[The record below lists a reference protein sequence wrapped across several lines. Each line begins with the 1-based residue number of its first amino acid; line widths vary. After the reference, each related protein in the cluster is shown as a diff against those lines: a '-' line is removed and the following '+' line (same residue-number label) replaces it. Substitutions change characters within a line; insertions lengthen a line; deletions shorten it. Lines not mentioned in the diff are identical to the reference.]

1 MRIAL
6 DVTPAVKPRRTG
18 IAWYAAHLARALAPQ
33 LGPEDELLL
42 CTRLSRWR
50 KRRHRPAPAPP
61 AVRARW
67 FQAPFGPRGA
77 PDVFHGT
84 DARLPERCR
93 ARLVATV
100 HDVFSLET
108 ERFAA
113 AGFRERKR
121 AHYADIAARA
131 SRILFS
137 SAATQR
143 VFLERFP
150 EARERAT
157 VVPLGVGPGFAPVPA
172 EQLAAVRKSLDLP
185 DRYALYVGEISTR
198 KNLPGQARGLA
209 ASATDLPW
217 VWVGSDSYGA
227 EEILREVESV
237 RGLRVVRPGYV
248 AAEALPAV
256 YSGATLLTF
265 ATFNEG
271 FGLPALEAMA
281 CGTPAVVA
289 DRGALPEVTGDCA
302 LQADPDSPEAIGDA
316 IRRLVDDAALA
327 EQLRVRGLEWV
338 RSFTWER
345 TARMSLDVYREA
357 LSA

>member
-1 MRIAL
+1 VRIAL

-18 IAWYAAHLARALAPQ
+18 VGCYAAHLARALETQLAPGDQ
-33 LGPEDELLL
+33 LLL

-50 KRRHRPAPAPP
+50 KRHHRPAPAPP

-84 DARLPERCR
+84 DARLPGRSR
-93 ARLVATV
+93 ARLLASV
-100 HDVFSLET
+100 HDVFSLESDRYA
-108 ERFAA
+108 E
-113 AGFRERKR
+113 AGFRERRR
-121 AHYADIAARA
+121 AHYREIAQRA

-143 VFLERFP
+143 AYLERFP
-150 EARERAT
+150 EARERAV
-157 VVPLGVGPGFAPVPA
+157 VVPLGVGPEFAPVAP
-172 EQLAAVRKSLDLP
+172 EQVAAVRRSLDLP
-185 DRYALYVGEISTR
+185 DRYALYVGEISMR

-217 VWVGSDSYGA
+217 VWVGSNSFGA
-227 EEILREVESV
+227 DDILREVESI

-248 AAEALPAV
+248 AAEALPAL

-289 DRGALPEVTGDCA
+289 DRGALPETTGGSA
-302 LQADPDSPEAIGDA
+302 LEVDPDSPEAIGDA

-327 EQLRVRGLEWV
+327 AQLRVRGLEWA
-338 RSFTWER
+338 RAFTWER
-345 TARMSLDVYREA
+345 TARSSLDVYREA
-357 LSA
+357 GAS